1 MSSGGL
7 AINFSTG
14 NYRMTGPPSRGSI
27 KDKHARSLLTQLDAS
42 CVNGNFMVSKIIKL
56 LLLPYLIPTKT
67 QIKNSFANTSNKTQ
81 NFGNHLWRNQQLD
94 LFVMLRL
101 RTKKLNCQHLQNLIE
116 LNEEILKIS

>member
-42 CVNGNFMVSKIIKL
+42 CVNGSK
-56 LLLPYLIPTKT
+56 
-67 QIKNSFANTSNKTQ
+67 NTYI
-81 NFGNHLWRNQQLD
+81 
-94 LFVMLRL
+94 
-101 RTKKLNCQHLQNLIE
+101 LIE
-116 LNEEILKIS
+116 NWSSVPI